1 MLITEQW
8 NLTIT
13 SWLFH
18 LILSPLNL
26 HEFCLLA
33 WVGASFLSICP
44 DQAEEFITRAVSEAN
59 HFVFLIHALWV

>member
-1 MLITEQW
+1 MLITEQY

-33 WVGASFLSICP
+33 
-44 DQAEEFITRAVSEAN
+44 
-59 HFVFLIHALWV
+59 